1 MRSMKKLLALA
12 LTLCLVL
19 GMMVLPTSAAFAPA
33 FSVENTMGEAGK
45 TVEVNVNVSGNDA
58 TGLAAVSL
66 RVYYKKDEVTCTK
79 AVRTGVWQEYVVAV
93 ADAVDGN
100 SASMALKAEDT
111 QNLSTERAEA
121 GWSMASIGLM
131 TDYKDVKFTANG
143 AIAKLTFEV
152 NSNLESGDVPLEIE
166 VVEGKAENANNVKV
180 DATATNGKIT
190 VKGVAPTLGTVTLDK
205 EGVGVNGT
213 QGGTAKATAT
223 STSNKNITGNVTWS
237 VVVPTGGKGVTVA
250 ADGTVTVDPKATA
263 GQYTITATP
272 KAGETLGTPQTAALA
287 VIRANSVVDKV
298 EIAST
303 PSTTIAKPVSG
314 DPKEVTYVAT
324 AYDQYGDAMTTGATI
339 TWSNDNALANVT
351 VAAGKVTVPTNAGTG
366 SFKLTATCGGK
377 SASIT
382 VNVVDIE
389 FTGADAAITASGTYG
404 QKWSEIVKIDASK
417 LTAKV
422 GDDTVTG
429 TYSVVNAE
437 QYPNSGNQTYTVVF
451 NNETYQNIPVVSDQT
466 VTIAKKPITV
476 VAEDKTRPY
485 GNANPELT
493 WTVNA
498 ADLVGQDTK
507 NDLTVNLTTTAT
519 TDTAVGEVAITG
531 TGTAVCYD
539 ITVTPGKLTI
549 TPVKVTEVKGA
560 ETALNLSKAE
570 VLAANDLTAL
580 GLAEKVTLSFS
591 DNVAD
596 AEVTATYDK
605 ALADIKSAANSV
617 TDTRDGKVEVTLTN
631 ACFPAYADKAGSTVT
646 MPKTTITITNK
657 YPIPAA
663 DITMADTTVTYGDAY
678 EDPTVTMADKPE
690 YEGVTFTYAYTDK
703 DGRAVNGK
711 PVNAGEYTVTVT
723 VENDSYKGSQTATLT
738 VEPKPLADN
747 MVTLPA
753 DVTYTYNK
761 KAHTPTPTVVD
772 GETTLRANT
781 DYTVAYADNVNAGTA
796 TVTVTGKG
804 NYGGTATATFTI
816 DKASLADMTPTWV
829 GSGKI
834 GTVLTAKVNG
844 VADKELVWTVITGED
859 ESEPIPGLLSAEIS
873 PLDSNLTFTAKAVAA
888 EDGNYE
894 GETKVSAP
902 ITIEKFTVAGTIA
915 VTETNGTGTDGTID
929 EGDTLTAV
937 PSLNID
943 MGEGAEPWYTFQWY
957 NNGQAIAGATA
968 ATYTVATGDKI
979 LTVTVTPN
987 ENFNGSVTSA
997 SLEVGKS
1004 VLTGTITV
1012 TNNAGEDPVTVGT
1025 ELTVAVDTTATEAD
1039 YDITWLR
1046 DGVTIPGATGT
1057 TYTVTEN
1064 DLGTAVT
1071 VKVTAKGDHYSGEL
1085 VSEPVAVPAGAPDAP
1100 VVNASTGDGS
1110 VTVTWNAPATH
1121 GMPILCYVVNM
1132 FQDLADADGDGYP
1145 DGVPAEEVRVS
1156 VVDARSYT
1164 FTGLTNDTEYGFVV
1178 VALCSDSMTASA
1190 SALVKA
1196 TPKETPSY
1204 SGGGGSVSTNTKTET
1219 LSDGTKVTTT
1229 ELSGGVIRESITR
1242 PNGTTATMTYNKDG
1256 SGTGTVNMKDGSKA
1270 TVTTTKDGETT
1281 AVVTVPTRVDTTNVT
1296 IPAKNVKP
1304 GTVAVIVKDDG
1315 TEEIVRM
1322 SAVDEVG
1329 VMVKLADNATVKL
1342 VDNTKSFVDVPG
1354 HWAEANVAFVSA
1366 HELFN
1371 GTDDTHFSPNGT
1383 MTRGMMA
1390 TVLFRLDGENKG
1402 DVNASFADVAD
1413 GTWYTDAVAWANAQG
1428 IVTGYSDAAFGP
1440 EDNVTRE
1447 QLAVMIYRYAQ
1458 ALKLVGNTTAGKLDF
1473 ADADSV
1479 NDWASEAMS
1488 WLTANGILIGKPG
1501 NLLDPQGNATRA
1513 EVSAVLER
1521 FVEFAVK

>member
-1 MRSMKKLLALA
+1 MNKMKRILASVLTAAMLCALLVVPTVAAGEEVIYTVGEWSQTDKNGSITVSVSGANGGATVPVNGMEFALKFDTDV
-12 LTLCLVL
+12 LTF
-19 GMMVLPTSAAFAPA
+19 TSAQPGTLPSGMNAIYA
-33 FSVENTMGEAGK
+33 NTEAGIANSNALGEA
-45 TVEVNVNVSGNDA
+45 N
-58 TGLAAVSL
+58 L
-66 RVYYKKDEVTCTK
+66 
-79 AVRTGVWQEYVVAV
+79 AV
-93 ADAVDGN
+93 ADYSTTEHTVAANTVLVTFNFTVKDDVENCDVEFTLDKASAVHG
-100 SASMALKAEDT
+100 AESTPYTVGT
-111 QNLSTERAEA
+111 QNKT
-121 GWSMASIGLM
+121 ASI
-131 TDYKDVKFTANG
+131 K
-143 AIAKLTFEV
+143 
-152 NSNLESGDVPLEIE
+152 
-166 VVEGKAENANNVKV
+166 GK
-180 DATATNGKIT
+180 
-190 VKGVAPTLGTVTLDK
+190 APTLGTVTLDK

-213 QGGTAKATAT
+213 QGGTVKATAT

-287 VIRANSVVDKV
+287 VIRANSVVDRV

-429 TYSVVNAE
+429 TYSVVDANKVPAAGE
-437 QYPNSGNQTYTVVF
+437 QEYTVVF
-451 NNETYQNIPVVSDQT
+451 NNTTYTNIPVGTYKTTVAKAKATVTMDDQT
-466 VTIAKKPITV
+466 RA
-476 VAEDKTRPY
+476 Y
-485 GNANPELT
+485 GSANPELT
-493 WTVNA
+493 WKATGLVNGDA
-498 ADLVGQDTK
+498 ASV
-507 NDLTVNLTTTAT
+507 LTVTPACAANAT
-519 TDTAVGEVAITG
+519 TAVG
-531 TGTAVCYD
+531 TAD
-539 ITVTPGKLTI
+539 ITATATADNYDVTVVKGKLTI

-663 DITMADTTVTYGDAY
+663 DITMADTTVTYGDTY
-678 EDPTVTMADKPE
+678 EDPAVTMADKPE

-723 VENDSYKGSQTATLT
+723 VENDSYKGSQTAKLT

-761 KAHTPTPTVVD
+761 KPHTPTPTVVD

-781 DYTVAYADNVNAGTA
+781 DYTVSYEDNVNAGTA

-816 DKASLADMTPTWV
+816 DKASLAELKPTILGTAQV
-829 GSGKI
+829 GN
-834 GTVLTAKVNG
+834 VLTASLSG
-844 VADKELVWTVITGED
+844 VAYEELNWILVYDGED
-859 ESEPIPGLLSAEIS
+859 IELGGNFSVELAPM
-873 PLDSNLTFTAKAVAA
+873 DSNKTIAVKAVAV

-894 GETKVSAP
+894 GETQVSDTTTVA
-902 ITIEKFTVAGTIA
+902 KFTVAGFVY
-915 VTETNGTGTDGTID
+915 VTETNVDGGT
-929 EGDTLTAV
+929 EGKIEPGDVLTAD
-937 PSLNID
+937 PDLNVY
-943 MGEGAEPWYTFQWY
+943 MGEDAEPWYTFQWY
-957 NNGQAIAGATA
+957 NDGQAIDGATEA
-968 ATYTVATGDKI
+968 AYTVAQGDKT

-987 ENFNGSVTSA
+987 EDFNGSVTSA
-997 SLEVGKS
+997 PIEVGKT
-1004 VLTGTITV
+1004 VLTGTAVMFTESE
-1012 TNNAGEDPVTVGT
+1012 TLTVGT
-1025 ELTVAVDTTATEAD
+1025 ELLTVVDEGIEDPEID
-1039 YDITWLR
+1039 YVIAWYR
-1046 DGVTIPGATGT
+1046 DGVAIPGATDAS
-1057 TYTVTEN
+1057 YTVTKA
-1064 DLGTAVT
+1064 DLGKALT
-1071 VKVTAKGDHYSGEL
+1071 VKITSKNDSYTGEL
-1085 VSEPVAVPAGAPDAP
+1085 VSNSMLIPAGVSDAP
-1100 VVNASTGDGS
+1100 VARAAAGNTT
-1110 VTVTWNAPATH
+1110 VTVSWNEPATN
-1121 GMPILCYVVNM
+1121 GAPILYYVVWAFDDVEN
-1132 FQDLADADGDGYP
+1132 DDAAPIAYAQ
-1145 DGVPAEEVRVS
+1145 VNNTTRQ
-1156 VVDARSYT
+1156 YT
-1164 FTGLTNDTEYGFVV
+1164 FEGLTNDTEYGFI
-1178 VALCSDSMTASA
+1178 VAAYSYLGGEEDECSVSEM
-1190 SALVKA
+1190 VKA
-1196 TPKETPSY
+1196 TPTAPSY
-1204 SGGGGSVSTNTKTET
+1204 SGGGGGSVSTNTKTET

>member
-1 MRSMKKLLALA
+1 MKTGKKLLSTLLA
-12 LTLCLVL
+12 LC
-19 GMMVLPTSAAFAPA
+19 MVLSLVAIPASAASMGTLEVGTASADPGQ
-33 FSVENTMGEAGK
+33 SVTLEFKLTNNQGIK
-45 TVEVNVNVSGNDA
+45 
-58 TGLAAVSL
+58 SL
-66 RVYYKKDEVTCTK
+66 GAHVYYKADVLTCDSFEVSEDFRWDPVTNPDDS
-79 AVRTGVWQEYVVAV
+79 GISQEK
-93 ADAVDGN
+93 
-100 SASMALKAEDT
+100 S
-111 QNLSTERAEA
+111 EA
-121 GWSMASIGLM
+121 GWKMA
-131 TDYKDVKFTANG
+131 TFG
-143 AIAKLTFEV
+143 AARAAGVTNDGVLATLTFTVKADAE
-152 NSNLESGDVPLEIE
+152 NTTTPIEIE
-166 VVEGKAENANNVKV
+166 YDTCTDINDVQMAELTIKNGSVTVTNAP
-180 DATATNGKIT
+180 ATI
-190 VKGVAPTLGTVTLDK
+190 GTVTLDK
-205 EGVGVNGT
+205 NSVEVNGT
-213 QGGTAKATAT
+213 QGGTVAASAASAKGT
-223 STSNKNITGNVTWS
+223 NITNNVTWS
-237 VVVPTGGKGVTVA
+237 VAPAGQGVTVA
-250 ADGTVTVDPKATA
+250 ANGAVTVGAKATA
-263 GQYTITATP
+263 GTYTITAAP
-272 KAGETLGTPQTAALA
+272 KTGETQGTAKTAKLT
-287 VIRANSVVDKV
+287 VTRATSVVDKV

-366 SFKLTATCGGK
+366 SFKLTATCGGQ

-466 VTIAKKPITV
+466 VTIAKKPVTV

-493 WTVNA
+493 WTVTG
-498 ADLVGQDTK
+498 LVGADTK
-507 NDLTVNLTTTAT
+507 DALTVNLTTTAT
-519 TDTAVGEVAITG
+519 ATTAVGEVAITG
-531 TGTAVCYD
+531 TGTADNYAV
-539 ITVTPGKLTI
+539 TVTPGKLTI
-549 TPVKVTEVKGA
+549 TPVKVTEIKGA

-617 TDTRDGKVEVTLTN
+617 TDTRDGKVEVALTN

-703 DGRAVNGK
+703 DGKAVSGK

-723 VENDSYKGSQTATLT
+723 VENDSYKGSQTAKLT

-761 KAHTPTPTVVD
+761 KPHTPTPTVVD

-816 DKASLADMTPTWV
+816 DKASLAELKPA
-829 GSGKI
+829 I
-834 GTVLTAKVNG
+834 LGTAQAGNVLTASLNG
-844 VADKELVWTVITGED
+844 VAYEELNWILVYDGED
-859 ESEPIPGLLSAEIS
+859 IELGGNFSVELAPM
-873 PLDSNLTFTAKAVAA
+873 DSNKTIAVKAVAV

-894 GETKVSAP
+894 GETQVSD
-902 ITIEKFTVAGTIA
+902 TVTVTKFTVAGFVY
-915 VTETNGTGTDGTID
+915 VTETNVTDGT
-929 EGDTLTAV
+929 EGKIEPGDVLTAE
-937 PSLNID
+937 PDLNVY
-943 MGEGAEPWYTFQWY
+943 MGEDAEPWYTFQWF
-957 NNGQAIAGATA
+957 NDGQAIDGATEA
-968 ATYTVATGDKI
+968 AYTVAQGDKT

-997 SLEVGKS
+997 PVEVGKT
-1004 VLTGTITV
+1004 VLAGTVTLPETAAVGDEITAAITV
-1012 TNNAGEDPVTVGT
+1012 NGDEG
-1025 ELTVAVDTTATEAD
+1025 D
-1039 YDITWLR
+1039 YDIAWFR
-1046 DGVTIPGATGT
+1046 NGEAIPGATGA
-1057 TYTVTEN
+1057 TYTVTKA
-1064 DLGTAVT
+1064 DQGKVLAV
-1071 VKVTAKGDHYSGEL
+1071 KLTAKGDYTGEL
-1085 VSEPVAVPAGAPDAP
+1085 VFGPVEIPAGVPDAP
-1100 VVNASTGDGS
+1100 VARAAAGNTT
-1110 VTVTWNAPATH
+1110 VTVSWNEPATN
-1121 GMPILCYVVNM
+1121 GAPILYYVVWAFDDVENE
-1132 FQDLADADGDGYP
+1132 DAAPIAYAQ
-1145 DGVPAEEVRVS
+1145 VNNTTRQ
-1156 VVDARSYT
+1156 YT
-1164 FTGLTNDTEYGFVV
+1164 FEGLTNDTEYGFI
-1178 VALCSDSMTASA
+1178 VAAYSYLGGEEDECSVSEM
-1190 SALVKA
+1190 VKA
-1196 TPKETPSY
+1196 TPTAPSY
-1204 SGGGGSVSTNTKTET
+1204 SGGGGSSTTNTKTET

-1342 VDNTKSFVDVPG
+1342 VDNTKNFVDVPG

>member
-1 MRSMKKLLALA
+1 MNKMKRILASVLTAAMLCALLVVPTVAAGEEVIYTVGEWSQTDKNGSITVSVSGANGGATVPVNGMEFALKFDTDV
-12 LTLCLVL
+12 LTF
-19 GMMVLPTSAAFAPA
+19 TSAQPGTLPSGMNAIYA
-33 FSVENTMGEAGK
+33 NTEAGIANSNALGEA
-45 TVEVNVNVSGNDA
+45 N
-58 TGLAAVSL
+58 L
-66 RVYYKKDEVTCTK
+66 
-79 AVRTGVWQEYVVAV
+79 AV
-93 ADAVDGN
+93 ADYSTTEHTVAANTVLVTFNFTVKDDVENCDVEFTLDKASAVHG
-100 SASMALKAEDT
+100 AESTPYTVGT
-111 QNLSTERAEA
+111 QNKT
-121 GWSMASIGLM
+121 ASI
-131 TDYKDVKFTANG
+131 K
-143 AIAKLTFEV
+143 
-152 NSNLESGDVPLEIE
+152 
-166 VVEGKAENANNVKV
+166 GK
-180 DATATNGKIT
+180 
-190 VKGVAPTLGTVTLDK
+190 APTLGTVTLDK

-213 QGGTAKATAT
+213 QGGTVKATAT

-272 KAGETLGTPQTAALA
+272 KAGETLGTPKTAALA

-366 SFKLTATCGGK
+366 SFKLTATCGDK

-531 TGTAVCYD
+531 TGTAACYD

-663 DITMADTTVTYGDAY
+663 DITMADTTVTYGDTY

-723 VENDSYKGSQTATLT
+723 VENDSYKGSQTAKLT

-753 DVTYTYNK
+753 DTTYTYNK
-761 KAHTPTPTVVD
+761 KPHTPTPTVVD

-781 DYTVAYADNVNAGTA
+781 DYTVSYEDNVNAGTA

-816 DKASLADMTPTWV
+816 DKASLAELKPTILGTAQV
-829 GSGKI
+829 GN
-834 GTVLTAKVNG
+834 VLTASLSG
-844 VADKELVWTVITGED
+844 VAYEELNWILVYDGED
-859 ESEPIPGLLSAEIS
+859 IELGGNFSVELAPM
-873 PLDSNLTFTAKAVAA
+873 DSNKTIAVKAVAV

-894 GETKVSAP
+894 GETQVSDTTTVA
-902 ITIEKFTVAGTIA
+902 KFTVAGFVY
-915 VTETNGTGTDGTID
+915 VTETNVTGGT
-929 EGDTLTAV
+929 EGKIEPGDVLTAD
-937 PSLNID
+937 PDLNVY
-943 MGEGAEPWYTFQWY
+943 MGEDAEPWYTFQWY
-957 NNGQAIAGATA
+957 NDGQAIDGATEA
-968 ATYTVATGDKI
+968 AYTVAQGDKT

-987 ENFNGSVTSA
+987 EDFNGSVTSA
-997 SLEVGKS
+997 PIEVGKT
-1004 VLTGTITV
+1004 VLTGTAVMFTESE
-1012 TNNAGEDPVTVGT
+1012 TLTVGT
-1025 ELTVAVDTTATEAD
+1025 ELLTVVDEGIEDPEID
-1039 YDITWLR
+1039 YVIAWYR
-1046 DGVTIPGATGT
+1046 DGVVIPGATDAS
-1057 TYTVTEN
+1057 YTVTKA
-1064 DLGTAVT
+1064 DLGKALT
-1071 VKVTAKGDHYSGEL
+1071 VKITSKNDSYTGEL
-1085 VSEPVAVPAGAPDAP
+1085 VSNSMLIPAGVSDAP
-1100 VVNASTGDGS
+1100 VARAAAGNTT
-1110 VTVTWNAPATH
+1110 VTVSWNEPATN
-1121 GMPILCYVVNM
+1121 GAPILYYVVWAFDDVEN
-1132 FQDLADADGDGYP
+1132 DDAAPIAYAQ
-1145 DGVPAEEVRVS
+1145 VNNTTRQ
-1156 VVDARSYT
+1156 YT
-1164 FTGLTNDTEYGFVV
+1164 FEGLTNDTEYGFI
-1178 VALCSDSMTASA
+1178 VAAYSYLGGEEDECSVSEM
-1190 SALVKA
+1190 VKA
-1196 TPKETPSY
+1196 TPTAPSY
-1204 SGGGGSVSTNTKTET
+1204 SGGGGFVSTKTKTET

>member
-1 MRSMKKLLALA
+1 MNKMKRILASVLTAAMLCALLVVPTVAAGEEVIYTVGEWSQTDKNGSITVSVSGANGGATVPVNGMEFALKFDTDV
-12 LTLCLVL
+12 LTF
-19 GMMVLPTSAAFAPA
+19 TSAQPGTLPSGMNAIYA
-33 FSVENTMGEAGK
+33 NTEAGIANSNALGEA
-45 TVEVNVNVSGNDA
+45 N
-58 TGLAAVSL
+58 L
-66 RVYYKKDEVTCTK
+66 
-79 AVRTGVWQEYVVAV
+79 AV
-93 ADAVDGN
+93 ADYSTTEHTVAANTVLVTFNFTVKDDVENCDVEFTLDKASAVHG
-100 SASMALKAEDT
+100 AESTPYTVGT
-111 QNLSTERAEA
+111 QNKT
-121 GWSMASIGLM
+121 ASI
-131 TDYKDVKFTANG
+131 K
-143 AIAKLTFEV
+143 
-152 NSNLESGDVPLEIE
+152 
-166 VVEGKAENANNVKV
+166 GK
-180 DATATNGKIT
+180 
-190 VKGVAPTLGTVTLDK
+190 APTLGAVTLDK

-223 STSNKNITGNVTWS
+223 STSNKNITNNVTWS
-237 VVVPTGGKGVTVA
+237 VAPAGQGVTVA
-250 ADGTVTVDPKATA
+250 ADGTVTVDPKATDDR
-263 GQYTITATP
+263 YTITATP
-272 KAGETLGTPQTAALA
+272 KAGETLGTPQTATLL

-298 EIAST
+298 EITST
-303 PSTTIAKPVSG
+303 HSTTIAKPVSG
-314 DPKEVTYVAT
+314 DPKEVTYTAT

-366 SFKLTATCGGK
+366 SFKLTATCGGQ

-466 VTIAKKPITV
+466 VNVAKKAVTV

-531 TGTAVCYD
+531 TGTAACYD

-570 VLAANDLTAL
+570 VLAAADLKAL
-580 GLAEKVTLSFS
+580 GLAEKVTLTLS
-591 DNVAD
+591 DDVAA
-596 AEVTATYDK
+596 AEVNATYDK
-605 ALADIKSAANSV
+605 ALADIQAVANTV
-617 TDTRDGKVEVTLTN
+617 TDAQDGKVEVALTDK
-631 ACFPAYADKAGSTVT
+631 CFPAYAVAGDKLT

-723 VENDSYKGSQTATLT
+723 VENDSNKGSQTATLT

-753 DVTYTYNK
+753 DTTYTYNK
-761 KAHTPTPTVVD
+761 RAHTPTPTVVD

-1204 SGGGGSVSTNTKTET
+1204 SGGGGSSTTNTKTET

>member
-33 FSVENTMGEAGK
+33 FSVENTTGEAGK

-111 QNLSTERAEA
+111 QNLPTERANA

-180 DATATNGKIT
+180 DATATNGKIA

-213 QGGTAKATAT
+213 QGGTVKATAT

-272 KAGETLGTPQTAALA
+272 KAGETLGTPKTAALA

-366 SFKLTATCGGK
+366 SFKLTATCGDK

-422 GDDTVTG
+422 GPDTVTG
-429 TYSVVNAE
+429 TYTVVDADKVPAAGE
-437 QYPNSGNQTYTVVF
+437 QTYSVVF
-451 NNETYQNIPVVSDQT
+451 NNDTYKNIPVVTGKT
-466 VTIAKKPITV
+466 VNVAKKAVTV

-493 WTVNA
+493 WTVTG
-498 ADLVGQDTK
+498 LVGADTK
-507 NDLTVNLTTTAT
+507 DALTVNLTTTAT
-519 TDTAVGEVAITG
+519 ATTAVGEVAITG
-531 TGTAVCYD
+531 TGTADNYAV
-539 ITVTPGKLTI
+539 TVTPGKLTI
-549 TPVKVTEVKGA
+549 TPVKVTEIKGA

-663 DITMADTTVTYGDAY
+663 DITMADTTVTYGDTY
-678 EDPTVTMADKPE
+678 EDPAVTMADKPE

-723 VENDSYKGSQTATLT
+723 VENDSYKGSQTAKLT
-738 VEPKPLADN
+738 VEPKPLAND

-761 KAHTPTPTVVD
+761 KPHTPTPTVVD

-781 DYTVAYADNVNAGTA
+781 DYTVSYEDNVNAGTA

-816 DKASLADMTPTWV
+816 DKASLAELKPTILGTAQV
-829 GSGKI
+829 GN
-834 GTVLTAKVNG
+834 VLTASLSG
-844 VADKELVWTVITGED
+844 VAYEELNWILVYDGED
-859 ESEPIPGLLSAEIS
+859 IELGGNFSVELAPM
-873 PLDSNLTFTAKAVAA
+873 DSNKTIAVKAVAV

-894 GETKVSAP
+894 GETQVSDTTTVA
-902 ITIEKFTVAGTIA
+902 KFTVAGFVY
-915 VTETNGTGTDGTID
+915 VTETNVDGGT
-929 EGDTLTAV
+929 EGKIEPGDVLTAD
-937 PSLNID
+937 PDLNVY
-943 MGEGAEPWYTFQWY
+943 MGEDAEPWYTFQWY
-957 NNGQAIAGATA
+957 NDGQAIDGATEA
-968 ATYTVATGDKI
+968 AYTVAQGDKT

-987 ENFNGSVTSA
+987 EDFNGSVTSA
-997 SLEVGKS
+997 PVEVGKT
-1004 VLTGTITV
+1004 VLTGTAVMFTESE
-1012 TNNAGEDPVTVGT
+1012 TLTVGT
-1025 ELTVAVDTTATEAD
+1025 ELLTVVDEGIEDPEID
-1039 YDITWLR
+1039 YVIAWYR
-1046 DGVTIPGATGT
+1046 DGVVIPGATDAS
-1057 TYTVTEN
+1057 YTVTKA
-1064 DLGTAVT
+1064 DLGKALT
-1071 VKVTAKGDHYSGEL
+1071 VKITSKNDSYTGEL
-1085 VSEPVAVPAGAPDAP
+1085 VSNSMLIPAGVPDAP
-1100 VVNASTGDGS
+1100 VARAAAGNTT
-1110 VTVTWNAPATH
+1110 VTVSWNEPATN
-1121 GMPILCYVVNM
+1121 GAPILYYVVWAFDDVEN
-1132 FQDLADADGDGYP
+1132 DDAAPIAYAQ
-1145 DGVPAEEVRVS
+1145 VNNTTRQ
-1156 VVDARSYT
+1156 YT
-1164 FTGLTNDTEYGFVV
+1164 FEGLTNDTEYGFI
-1178 VALCSDSMTASA
+1178 VAAYSYLGGEEDECSVSEM
-1190 SALVKA
+1190 VKA
-1196 TPKETPSY
+1196 TPTAPSY
-1204 SGGGGSVSTNTKTET
+1204 SGGGGGSVSTNTKTET

>member
-19 GMMVLPTSAAFAPA
+19 GMMVLPTSAAFAPV
-33 FSVENTMGEAGK
+33 FSVENTTGEAGK

-79 AVRTGVWQEYVVAV
+79 AVRTGVWQEYIVAV
-93 ADAVDGN
+93 ADVVDGN

-111 QNLSTERAEA
+111 QNLSTERANA

-180 DATATNGKIT
+180 DATATNGKIA
-190 VKGVAPTLGTVTLDK
+190 VKGVAPTLGAVTLDK

-223 STSNKNITGNVTWS
+223 STSNKNITNNVTWS
-237 VVVPTGGKGVTVA
+237 VAPAGQGVTVA
-250 ADGTVTVDPKATA
+250 ADGTVTVDPKATDDR
-263 GQYTITATP
+263 YTITATP
-272 KAGETLGTPQTAALA
+272 KAGETLGTPQTATLL

-366 SFKLTATCGGK
+366 SFKLTATCGDK

-417 LTAKV
+417 ITAKV
-422 GDDTVTG
+422 GPDTVTG
-429 TYSVVNAE
+429 TYTVVDADKVPAAGE
-437 QYPNSGNQTYTVVF
+437 QTYSVVF
-451 NNETYQNIPVVSDQT
+451 NNDTYKNIPVVTGKT
-466 VTIAKKPITV
+466 VNVAKKAVTV

-493 WTVNA
+493 WTVTG
-498 ADLVGQDTK
+498 LVGADTK
-507 NDLTVNLTTTAT
+507 DALTVNLTTTAT
-519 TDTAVGEVAITG
+519 ATTAVGEVAITG
-531 TGTAVCYD
+531 TGTADNYAV
-539 ITVTPGKLTI
+539 TVTPGKLTI
-549 TPVKVTEVKGA
+549 TPVKVTEIKGA

-663 DITMADTTVTYGDAY
+663 DITMADTTVTYGDTY
-678 EDPTVTMADKPE
+678 EDPAVTMADKPE

-723 VENDSYKGSQTATLT
+723 VENDSYKGSQTAKLT

-761 KAHTPTPTVVD
+761 KPHTPTPTVVD

-781 DYTVAYADNVNAGTA
+781 DYTVSYEDNVNAGTA

-816 DKASLADMTPTWV
+816 DKASLAELKPTILGTAQV
-829 GSGKI
+829 GN
-834 GTVLTAKVNG
+834 VLTASLSG
-844 VADKELVWTVITGED
+844 VAYEELNWILVYDGED
-859 ESEPIPGLLSAEIS
+859 IELGGNFSVELAPM
-873 PLDSNLTFTAKAVAA
+873 DSNKTIAVKAVAV

-894 GETKVSAP
+894 GETQVSDTTTVA
-902 ITIEKFTVAGTIA
+902 KFTVAGFVY
-915 VTETNGTGTDGTID
+915 VTETNVDGGT
-929 EGDTLTAV
+929 EGKIEPGDVLTAD
-937 PSLNID
+937 PDLNVY
-943 MGEGAEPWYTFQWY
+943 MGEDAEPWYTFQWY
-957 NNGQAIAGATA
+957 NDGQAIDGATEA
-968 ATYTVATGDKI
+968 AYTVAQGDKT

-997 SLEVGKS
+997 PVEVGKT
-1004 VLTGTITV
+1004 VLAGTVTLPETAAVGDEITAAITV
-1012 TNNAGEDPVTVGT
+1012 NGDEG
-1025 ELTVAVDTTATEAD
+1025 D
-1039 YDITWLR
+1039 YDIAWFR
-1046 DGVTIPGATGT
+1046 NGEAIPGATGA
-1057 TYTVTEN
+1057 TYTVTKA
-1064 DLGTAVT
+1064 DQGKVLAV
-1071 VKVTAKGDHYSGEL
+1071 KLTAKGDYTGEL
-1085 VSEPVAVPAGAPDAP
+1085 VSNSMLIPAGVSDAP
-1100 VVNASTGDGS
+1100 VARAAAGNTT
-1110 VTVTWNAPATH
+1110 VTVSWNEPATN
-1121 GMPILCYVVNM
+1121 GAPILYYVVWAFDDVEN
-1132 FQDLADADGDGYP
+1132 DDAAPIAYAQ
-1145 DGVPAEEVRVS
+1145 VNNTTRQ
-1156 VVDARSYT
+1156 YT
-1164 FTGLTNDTEYGFVV
+1164 FEGLTNDTEYGFI
-1178 VALCSDSMTASA
+1178 VAAYSYLGGEEDECSVSEM
-1190 SALVKA
+1190 VKA
-1196 TPKETPSY
+1196 TPTAPSY
-1204 SGGGGSVSTNTKTET
+1204 SGGGGGSVSTNTKTET